1 MAWVSSGRLG
11 TGKEDLW
18 LVVGAKL
25 QIQVHGGKRL
35 LTPSAGNNHVL
46 NSSTPRQKE
55 DESTELQVSN
65 SRLREIESIQA
76 AQKSENERLKKVCGD
91 LEEKHEAAEL
101 QIKQLSIEYRN
112 QLQQKEVEV
121 SHLKARQNALQEQ
134 LQKLQTAAQAAQL
147 GIVPPTTTSASFVPV
162 VRHHSSG
169 FQGDDMDFGDVI
181 WSQQEINRLSNEVS
195 RLESEVDHWKQIAQ
209 SSKVQRTNDDE
220 QSEICKLQNTIKELK
235 QNLSQEIDEHQH
247 ELSVLQDA
255 HRQKL
260 VELSRRHREELG
272 EYEERI
278 EELEN
283 QLQQGGAGAE
293 VTDHSKIGELKKF
306 IQNLQTGKAESMH
319 NMKEL
324 EGHIKELNQK
334 LASAEERN
342 NILLKEQ
349 ELVKVEKSQI
359 TQEYERL
366 NSEFSKLQNSVAE
379 QETILKE
386 QGGKFQPVSSPV
398 EEEVLRL
405 QQALLDAEK
414 EILRLNSL
422 KQADSFIGAEDFPE
436 VKTDIQVLK
445 EENHKLRKEKEELQ
459 KELLDFQQKNADVTP
474 ASTEDQ
480 TLELNQL
487 RQDLERKEHE
497 FNESISERETLTA
510 ELEELDK
517 QNQDATQ
524 HMITLKEQL
533 SKQRTETDS
542 TINQLKLGIDMERR
556 KVSELEVEKMEMI
569 KELGVQKEKLT
580 QCTFALNDLH
590 MSKQELE
597 DNIKGLHEKLKKAQ
611 ACNLNKKE
619 IAELQQKLK
628 EKEEELSVSQNK
640 LTKINN
646 QEYNISCQEK
656 EAEIVKLNQDIA
668 ENKQLNKI
676 LEKSVFDLQAQN
688 ENLFADCEELKRQLH
703 EAITE
708 KNKISLEKGT
718 MLEALTMEKGQL
730 ESELNQTEKR
740 LLEQAHK
747 YERTIEELTNTRS
760 LNTTALQLEHEHL
773 IKVNQERDFE
783 IAELKRNIEQMEAD
797 HQETKEMLTTSLGGQ
812 KQLTE
817 LIKEKEVFVEKF
829 KNQAMQVQR
838 ELEEY
843 IKASKKH
850 ETVRQNLEEKDRNL
864 AVMKEENNHLKEE
877 IERLKDQQSRSSV
890 VAEPK
895 TLDIITELESEIT
908 QLKLIKNN
916 LEEEIKFHKKTI
928 EDQHQ
933 KTVQLQQSLQ
943 EHRKE
948 IDESKF
954 QCEQMSVT
962 HEKLFL
968 EKDEEIK
975 SLQRTIEQIKTQLH
989 NERQVI
995 QTDSSDLFQETKV
1008 QTLNGENGNEKHDL
1022 SKAEIERLVKG
1033 MREKEMEIK
1042 HLNEKNV
1049 SLTRQID
1056 RLSKDEVGKLTQ
1068 IIQERDLEIQALN
1081 ARVSSASYRQDVLC
1095 LQQQLQAYVMEREQV
1110 LAVLS
1115 EKTRENSQLK
1125 AEYHKI
1131 MDMVAAKEA
1140 ALIKLQEENK
1150 KLSNKFENSSQDMF
1164 RETVQ
1169 NLSRIIREK
1178 DIEIDALSQ
1187 KCQTLL
1193 TVLQTSSAGT
1203 DNGSGGVNSNQFEEL
1218 LQERDQLKQQ
1228 VKKMEEWKQQVMT
1241 TVQNMQHESAHLQE
1255 ELHKLQAQISVDSD
1269 SNSKLQLDYNGL
1281 IQSYEQNE
1289 RKLKSFSQELVQ
1301 VQHSIGQ
1308 LHNTKDLL
1316 LGKLDMVKPPLQMA
1330 SSSVLQASGI
1340 PSGTPSE
1347 ILSDHCKQL
1356 QQELEQVKK
1365 IVQEK
1370 DATIRTLQENNQRL
1384 SDSMAAKSELE
1395 RKGQE
1400 ETDSEMKQIR
1410 GKHDVLQK
1418 SLKEKDLLIKSK
1430 SDQLLSVSENLSNKE
1445 NENELLKQ
1453 AVTNLKERN
1462 LILEMDI
1469 RKLKEENEKI
1479 VERCRERET
1488 EFRALQETNMQFSMM
1503 LREKEFESHSMKE
1516 KALAFEKL
1524 LKEKEQGK
1532 TGELNQLLN
1541 EVKSMQENA
1550 VTFQQERDQVMVA
1563 LKQKQMENSALQ
1575 NEVQHLREKEQR
1587 LNQEL
1592 ERLRNHLL
1600 EMEDSYTR
1608 EALAAEDRE
1617 TKLRKKVTV
1626 LEEKLVSSSTAVEN
1640 ASHQA
1645 SLQVESLQEQ
1655 LNLVSKQRDE
1665 TMLQLTISQDQVKQY
1680 AMSLANLQMVLE
1692 QFQQEEKAMYAA
1704 ELDKHQKQ
1712 ITEWKR
1718 KAERLEE
1725 KVESLQESLEEANA
1739 ALDAASRLTEQL
1751 DLKEEQI
1758 EELKKEGEIRKEML
1772 EDAQN
1777 KLMNLINSTEG
1788 KVDKVLMRNLFI
1800 GHFHTPKN
1808 KRHEALRLMGSILG
1822 IKKEELDQLL
1832 SEEQRGVTRWVT
1844 GWLGGGGAGSKSVP
1858 TTPLR
1863 PAHQSIFNSSFS
1875 ELFVKFLET
1884 ESRPTLPPPTLSVH
1898 DMKPLG
1904 VSGIGKP
1911 SSATSSSQMQDAAG
1925 AGTSRRP
1932 DANPFL
1938 APRSAAV
1945 PLITPAGGPGHLLM
1959 KPISDAL
1966 PTFTPLPVSPDASA
1980 GAVLK
1985 DLLKQ

>member
-1 MAWVSSGRLG
+1 
-11 TGKEDLW
+11 
-18 LVVGAKL
+18 
-25 QIQVHGGKRL
+25 
-35 LTPSAGNNHVL
+35 
-46 NSSTPRQKE
+46 
-55 DESTELQVSN
+55 ELHVSN
-65 SRLREIESIQA
+65 SRLREIESINA
-76 AQKSENERLKKVCGD
+76 AQKLENERLKKVCSD

-112 QLQQKEVEV
+112 QLQQKEVEI

-134 LQKLQTAAQAAQL
+134 LQKVQTASQSAQL
-147 GIVPPTTTSASFVPV
+147 GAGVLPPAATSASYVPV
-162 VRHHSSG
+162 VRHSSG
-169 FQGDDMDFGDVI
+169 FEGDDMDFGDII

-195 RLESEVDHWKQIAQ
+195 RLESEVDHWKQIALT
-209 SSKVQRTNDDE
+209 SKVQGTNDAE
-220 QSEICKLQNTIKELK
+220 QSEICKLQNIVKELK

-260 VELSRRHREELG
+260 VEISRRHREELS

-283 QLQQGGAGAE
+283 RLQQDGVSADAM
-293 VTDHSKIGELKKF
+293 DDSKISEQEKNA
-306 IQNLQTGKAESMH
+306 QS
-319 NMKEL
+319 L
-324 EGHIKELNQK
+324 EGGRVEELQVVKDLEDEIRK
-334 LASAEERN
+334 LNHKLSSAEEEN
-342 NILLKEQ
+342 KILLKEQ
-349 ELVKVEKSQI
+349 EMAKVEKIQI
-359 TQEYERL
+359 TQEYENL
-366 NSEFSKLQNSVAE
+366 KSDFSMLQSSVAE
-379 QETILKE
+379 QDALLKE
-386 QGGKFQPVSSPV
+386 QEKKLQSKTSLPEDVV
-398 EEEVLRL
+398 RL
-405 QQALLDAEK
+405 QQALLEAENEIARLSSLNQGISWRYNSLSQVWIRMSEVDITLLEGLEK
-414 EILRLNSL
+414 ELTSAQHKNENILS
-422 KQADSFIGAEDFPE
+422 AY
-436 VKTDIQVLK
+436 
-445 EENHKLRKEKEELQ
+445 
-459 KELLDFQQKNADVTP
+459 
-474 ASTEDQ
+474 TEDQ
-480 TLELNQL
+480 NSELNLL

-497 FNESISERETLTA
+497 LNESIAERETLIA

-517 QNQDATQ
+517 QNQEATQ
-524 HMITLKEQL
+524 HVITLKEQL
-533 SKQRTETDS
+533 SKQHTETDS
-542 TINQLKLGIDMERR
+542 IIKQLKFDIDFERK
-556 KVSELEVEKMEMI
+556 KVSGLEIEKVETI
-569 KELGVQKEKLT
+569 KELDSQKEKLS
-580 QCTFALNDLH
+580 QCSYALNDLH
-590 MSKQELE
+590 VSKQHLQ
-597 DNIKGLHEKLKKAQ
+597 DNIKDLQEQLRKAQ
-611 ACNLNKKE
+611 ECNLHHKKE
-619 IAELQQKLK
+619 IGELQQRLK
-628 EKEEELSVSQNK
+628 EREEELSVSLSK
-640 LTKINN
+640 LTEKSDWESKYTCQDLILKEREVEIAKLQND
-646 QEYNISCQEK
+646 IS
-656 EAEIVKLNQDIA
+656 
-668 ENKQLNKI
+668 ENKQLSED
-676 LEKSVFDLQAQN
+676 LEKSLSDLRT
-688 ENLFADCEELKRQLH
+688 ENGKLIAAIEELKQELSD
-703 EAITE
+703 AISE
-708 KNKISLEKGT
+708 KNKAYLEKDT
-718 MLEALTMEKGQL
+718 VVEAVKVEKRQL

-747 YERTIEELTNTRS
+747 YKQTIEELSNARS
-760 LNTTALQLEHEHL
+760 MDTTALQLEHKRL
-773 IKVNQERDFE
+773 VKLNQEKDFK
-783 IAELKRNIEQMEAD
+783 IAEFKRSIEQMEID

-817 LIKEKEVFVEKF
+817 LVKEKEVFIEKL
-829 KNQAMQVQR
+829 KNQALQVKQ
-838 ELEEY
+838 ELEEFM
-843 IKASKKH
+843 KVSKKQD
-850 ETVRQNLEEKDRNL
+850 VLKQNLEEKDRSL

-877 IERLKDQQSRSSV
+877 IERLKDQQSRSTPV
-890 VAEPK
+890 VEPK
-895 TLDIITELESEIT
+895 TLDIIIELESEVT
-908 QLKLIKNN
+908 QLKVIKNN
-916 LEEEIKFHKKTI
+916 LEEEIEVHKKTI
-928 EDQHQ
+928 EDQNQ
-933 KTVQLQQSLQ
+933 TTVQLQQSLQ
-943 EHRKE
+943 EQRKE

-954 QCEQMSVT
+954 QCEQMNVT
-962 HEKLFL
+962 HERLSL

-975 SLQRTIEQIKTQLH
+975 NLQKTIEQIKTQLH
-989 NERQVI
+989 KQRQII

-1033 MREKEMEIK
+1033 IKEREMEIK
-1042 HLNEKNV
+1042 LLNEKNV
-1049 SLTRQID
+1049 SLSQQID
-1056 RLSKDEVGKLTQ
+1056 QLSKDEVGKLTR
-1068 IIQERDLEIQALN
+1068 IIQEKDLEIQALN
-1081 ARVSSASYRQDVLC
+1081 ARISSASYRQDVLC

-1125 AEYHKI
+1125 TEYRNI

-1140 ALIKLQEENK
+1140 ALVRLQEENQ
-1150 KLSNKFENSSQDMF
+1150 KLSNRSENSSQDMS
-1164 RETVQ
+1164 RETIQ

-1193 TVLQTSSAGT
+1193 TVLQTSSTGT

-1218 LQERDQLKQQ
+1218 LQERDKLKQQ
-1228 VKKMEEWKQQVMT
+1228 VKKMEEWKQQVIT

-1255 ELHKLQAQISVDSD
+1255 ELHKLQAQISVESD
-1269 SNSKLQLDYNGL
+1269 SNSKLQVDYNGL

-1289 RKLKSFSQELVQ
+1289 KKLKSFSQELAQ

-1316 LGKLDMVKPPLQMA
+1316 LSKLDLVTPSVATA
-1330 SSSVLQASGI
+1330 STVSQLSGI
-1340 PSGTPSE
+1340 QYSAPE
-1347 ILSDHCKQL
+1347 VLSDESKLL
-1356 QQELEQVKK
+1356 QKELEQLKK
-1365 IVQEK
+1365 KLQEK
-1370 DATIRTLQENNQRL
+1370 DSTIKTLQENNQRL
-1384 SDSMAAKSELE
+1384 SDSVATASEIE
-1395 RKGQE
+1395 RKSQE
-1400 ETDSEMKQIR
+1400 GTESEMRQIKE
-1410 GKHDVLQK
+1410 KHDVLQK
-1418 SLKEKDLLIKSK
+1418 SLREKDILIKSR

-1479 VERCRERET
+1479 VARCREKET

-1503 LREKEFESHSMKE
+1503 LKEKEFESHSMKE

-1541 EVKSMQENA
+1541 EVKSMQEKA

-1563 LKQKQMENSALQ
+1563 LKQKQMESSALQ
-1575 NEVQHLREKEQR
+1575 SEIQHLREKEQR

-1617 TKLRKKVTV
+1617 VKLRKKVLI
-1626 LEEKLVSSSTAVEN
+1626 LEDKLVSSSTAVEN

-1665 TMLQLTISQDQVKQY
+1665 TVLQLTMSQDQVKQY
-1680 AMSLANLQMVLE
+1680 ALSLANLQMVLE
-1692 QFQQEEKAMYAA
+1692 QFQQEEKAMYSA
-1704 ELDKHQKQ
+1704 ELEKHQKQ
-1712 ITEWKR
+1712 TAEWRK
-1718 KAERLEE
+1718 KAENLEE
-1725 KVESLQESLEEANA
+1725 KVVSLQESLGEANA

-1751 DLKEEQI
+1751 DVKEEQI
-1758 EELKKEGEIRKEML
+1758 EELKKEGEIRREML
-1772 EDAQN
+1772 EDVQN
-1777 KLMNLINSTEG
+1777 KLMNLMNSTEG
-1788 KVDKVLMRNLFI
+1788 KVDKLLMRNLFV

-1808 KRHEALRLMGSILG
+1808 KRPEVLRLMGSILG

-1832 SEEQRGVTRWVT
+1832 SEDQRGVTRWVT
-1844 GWLGGGGAGSKSVP
+1844 GWLGGGAGSKSVP
-1858 TTPLR
+1858 STPLR
-1863 PAHQSIFNSSFS
+1863 PTHQNIFNSSFS

-1884 ESRPTLPPPTLSVH
+1884 ESCPSLPPPKLSVN

-1904 VSGIGKP
+1904 AAGTGK
-1911 SSATSSSQMQDAAG
+1911 TSSTPSNSQMQDSAVSRM
-1925 AGTSRRP
+1925 SRRP

-1945 PLITPAGGPGHLLM
+1945 PLITPGSNSGHLLM
-1959 KPISDAL
+1959 KPISDTL